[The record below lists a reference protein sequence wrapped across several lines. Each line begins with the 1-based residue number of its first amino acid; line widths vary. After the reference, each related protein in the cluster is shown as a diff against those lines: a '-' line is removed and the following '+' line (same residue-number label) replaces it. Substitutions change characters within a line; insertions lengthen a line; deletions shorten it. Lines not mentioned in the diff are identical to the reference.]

1 VTGDEVTETAD
12 AAADRSND
20 ATASAVDNAARP
32 AMGTQA
38 TAGEGV
44 GVDARAFEY
53 LDKAANLML
62 VFCAGDA
69 TVKATLC
76 RAPLLRSLLQL
87 ALEVDLVVVRRK
99 LVTAVRYL
107 STDADALEP
116 LEAAGAIPRLVAVL
130 GLSPEDTELKQSALT
145 TLYHLCKTNSQCQ
158 EQAVV
163 AGLVPHLCTLLSAP
177 PGLLPALSTPLLC
190 ALAATNQRVRQ
201 VRSPKSSQEVDA
213 SHVC

>member
-1 VTGDEVTETAD
+1 MTGSLE
-12 AAADRSND
+12 
-20 ATASAVDNAARP
+20 
-32 AMGTQA
+32 
-38 TAGEGV
+38 
-44 GVDARAFEY
+44 
-53 LDKAANLML
+53 KAANLML

-107 STDADALEP
+107 STEPDALEP

-177 PGLLPALSTPLLC
+177 PGLLPALSTRLLC

-201 VRSPKSSQEVDA
+201 VRASPNPTRRLIHCMCAEPRWVVEQNRLLPKTEREA
-213 SHVC
+213 ILPAP